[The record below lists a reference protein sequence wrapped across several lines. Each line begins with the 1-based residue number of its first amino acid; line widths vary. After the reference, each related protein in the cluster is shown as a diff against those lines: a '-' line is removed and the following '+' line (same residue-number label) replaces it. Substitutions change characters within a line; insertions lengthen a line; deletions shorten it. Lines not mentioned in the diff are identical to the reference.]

1 MIIEGLLTTTLAD
14 GRPHAAPMGP
24 VVDPDLT
31 HWQLRPFQGSTTC
44 DNLLRSGQ
52 AVFHVMDDVLP
63 IVQSALS
70 MPVDLQYRPCE
81 HGGWII
87 QSSCHWYCL
96 NVQHWD
102 LSQPRSLATAQ
113 VLSSGIHRS
122 FWGWNRAKHAI
133 LEATILATRL
143 HLTGREAVLAQL
155 QPLEN
160 AVTKTAGPRELL
172 AWQLVE
178 QYIHAWQDQR

>member
-1 MIIEGLLTTTLAD
+1 MILEGLLTTTLAD
-14 GRPHAAPMGP
+14 GQPHVAPMGP
-24 VVDPDLT
+24 AVDPELT
-31 HWQLRPFQGSTTC
+31 QWQLRPFQGSTTC
-44 DNLLRSGQ
+44 DNLLRSGI

-70 MPVDLQYRPCE
+70 LPVDLHYRRSAD
-81 HGGWII
+81 GGWVIE
-87 QSSCHWYCL
+87 SCCHWYSL
-96 NVQHWD
+96 KLQQWD
-102 LSQPRSLATAQ
+102 LSQPRAIVSAQ
-113 VLSSGIHRS
+113 VQATGIHRS

-143 HLTGREAVLAQL
+143 NLTGRDAVVSQL

-160 AVTKTAGPRELL
+160 AVIKTAGPRELL

-178 QYIHAWQDQR
+178 QYIRFWQG